1 MQQLLQKESVD
12 SQCNRY
18 WMGWMQ
24 TREQNWTNIT
34 VQNTITWCYMST
46 GFSKEKDQ
54 PRKLQIQST
63 LEKLKNRLSSKMS
76 NRKFKLEPEQCS
88 PKVSVKQYST
98 ELKKM
103 NFIVKWNK
111 FQPIAMMQPRGTNYR
126 ECQNMSLL
134 RPQGT
139 YMLKKKWREVSVWNT
154 QPSKW
159 SKWCTHNLLYR
170 RLAG

>member
-1 MQQLLQKESVD
+1 
-12 SQCNRY
+12 
-18 WMGWMQ
+18 
-24 TREQNWTNIT
+24 
-34 VQNTITWCYMST
+34 MST

-103 NFIVKWNK
+103 NFIVK
-111 FQPIAMMQPRGTNYR
+111 
-126 ECQNMSLL
+126 
-134 RPQGT
+134 
-139 YMLKKKWREVSVWNT
+139 
-154 QPSKW
+154 
-159 SKWCTHNLLYR
+159 
-170 RLAG
+170 